1 MKVRIEIAADG
12 DEEVIIRTHALTDE
26 VRRICD
32 AVNSVARSESSLA
45 LSDGKSE
52 FFLALSSLLFFES
65 DSGRTT
71 AHTAD
76 RMYYATQKLYELERI
91 LPRTFARVS
100 KSCVVNTA
108 LISSISR
115 NPMGASETHFTG
127 SYKKVYISRSYYK
140 AVRQIIEETRLN
152 FGEVSPYQAKERQG
166 NEK

>member
-1 MKVRIEIAADG
+1 MKVRIEISENG
-12 DEEVIIRTHALTDE
+12 DDEVIIRTRALTDE
-26 VRRICD
+26 VRRISD
-32 AVNSVARSESSLA
+32 AVNSVAKSESSLA

-52 FFLALSSLLFFES
+52 FFIPLSSLLFFET
-65 DSGRTT
+65 DSGRTA

-76 RMYYATQKLYELERI
+76 RMFYATQRLYELERI

-140 AVRQIIEETRLN
+140 AVRQLIEETRLN
-152 FGEVSPYQAKERQG
+152 FGEASPDQANERQG

>member
-12 DEEVIIRTHALTDE
+12 DEEVVIRTHALTDE
-26 VRRICD
+26 VRRISD
-32 AVNSVARSESSLA
+32 AVSSVALSESSLA

-52 FFLALSSLLFFES
+52 FFIALSSLLFFES

-76 RMYYATQKLYELERI
+76 RMYYAPQRLYELERI

-108 LISSISR
+108 MISSISR

-127 SYKKVYISRSYYK
+127 SYKKIYISRSYYK
-140 AVRQIIEETRLN
+140 AVRQLIEETRLN
-152 FGEVSPYQAKERQG
+152 LTEAYHGQIKERQG
-166 NEK
+166 NEE

>member
-1 MKVRIEIAADG
+1 MKVRIEIADDG
-12 DEEVIIRTHALTDE
+12 DEEVVVRTRALTDE

-32 AVNSVARSESSLA
+32 AVNSVSLSEASLA

-52 FFLALSSLLFFES
+52 FFIALSSLLFFES

-71 AHTAD
+71 AHTAEG
-76 RMYYATQKLYELERI
+76 MFYAPQKLYELERI

-108 LISSISR
+108 MISSISR

-140 AVRQIIEETRLN
+140 AVRQLIEQTRLN
-152 FGEVSPYQAKERQG
+152 FGEISPDQAKERQG